1 MTDTASNTDHLTPLS
16 SPPEVLNVSFVS
28 DDGNTIDLEMSVIE
42 KQTPIYKVSEQSLNP
57 LSSPI
62 HDTNST
68 SVTSN
73 DIVDDAET
81 DKSNLYLI
89 ISCR

>member
-1 MTDTASNTDHLTPLS
+1 M
-16 SPPEVLNVSFVS
+16 SFVS
-28 DDGNTIDLEMSVIE
+28 DDGNTIDLEMSIIE
-42 KQTPIYKVSEQSLNP
+42 KKTPIYKVSEKSPNP

-62 HDTNST
+62 HDANST